1 MPTVSDEAS
10 GVESAL
16 RALGLYPSL
25 ETSNSTPEVRSPS
38 ETSLPDTRTAVNL
51 QATGPGRN
59 SRGVFIKK
67 STRVRPRRLEQTG
80 FRSVAGAVIDLF
92 RGNARTL
99 RSQSQQQG
107 SRDPEAAPGNPID
120 VSGQHNTQ
128 STPQRS
134 PSRLS
139 GDPIQPESA
148 LTNESREVSDVG
160 EDISVQIYTIIPL
173 VRSIFRGLLPRGP
186 MLDYS
191 SMMSLNNIARL
202 KQHLDTET
210 STAIDL
216 AAWIRAHTL
225 RQRTTSAH
233 SGPLDFLFAII
244 QKDTLNTLRLMDQA
258 LTQIGRDILDDNLI
272 QQRLMKWRLLLERF
286 DAELRSLEK
295 SLSKF
300 AIFIAPLKSSSS
312 DNDEVGTMP
321 SPLVADL
328 LREGKIEIANLRHRA
343 TSSYQSL
350 MANMSIFESKRG
362 IAEAE
367 GVTKLTELAFF
378 FIPLTFSASIF
389 SMQVKE
395 LNAADISV
403 SAFIILAIIITVLS
417 YALRLLIRSES
428 FINRRR
434 GWTQD
439 IRSDAGLSPDAS
451 IPTTTFLLWVW
462 RRLGF
467 LTIVVVLVLGL
478 IICPI
483 AALWTRN
490 INRGFK
496 AIVTIL
502 LLILTLST
510 SYIIITALLYVDR
523 RGLHFRR
530 NIFEAR
536 SESVRR
542 KPISLSTTSFG
553 WIKSMWV
560 LKIAVASAVAIGPLV
575 ALWTRSL
582 TFGIKIGATAAIGII
597 FVGYLVFVLLQAIE
611 DSKFNQEHEQV
622 E

>member
-1 MPTVSDEAS
+1 MPTVSDEAT
-10 GVESAL
+10 GVKSAL
-16 RALGLYPSL
+16 RALGLYPPQEL
-25 ETSNSTPEVRSPS
+25 SNSISEVRSPS
-38 ETSLPDTRTAVNL
+38 ETS
-51 QATGPGRN
+51 ATGPGRN
-59 SRGVFIKK
+59 SRIVFIKER
-67 STRVRPRRLEQTG
+67 SLVRPRLRQRTDFLS
-80 FRSVAGAVIDLF
+80 FPGAVIDLF
-92 RGNARTL
+92 RGNAKTL
-99 RSQSQQQG
+99 RSQGQQHG
-107 SRDPEAAPGNPID
+107 STDPETALGNPTD
-120 VSGQHNTQ
+120 TSGQKNTQ
-128 STPQRS
+128 SPPQRS

-139 GDPIQPESA
+139 GDPVQPESA
-148 LTNESREVSDVG
+148 STNESREVSDVD
-160 EDISVQIYTIIPL
+160 EDIGLQRYTMLPL
-173 VRSIFRGLLPRGP
+173 VRSIFRGILPRGP
-186 MLDYS
+186 MLNYS
-191 SMMSLNNIARL
+191 SMMSLDSIEGL

-210 STAIDL
+210 STADDL
-216 AAWIRAHTL
+216 AAWIRAHNL
-225 RQRTTSAH
+225 RQMTTPAH
-233 SGPLDFLFAII
+233 SGPLDFLFAMI

-300 AIFIAPLKSSSS
+300 ATFIAPLKSSGG
-312 DNDEVGTMP
+312 DNDELDTMP

-328 LREGKIEIANLRHRA
+328 LREGKSEIANLRHRA

-403 SAFIILAIIITVLS
+403 SAFIILAVIITVLS

-428 FINRRR
+428 FIRRRR

-451 IPTTTFLLWVW
+451 IPTTTFLIWVW
-462 RRLGF
+462 RRFGF

-496 AIVTIL
+496 AIITIL
-502 LLILTLST
+502 LLILTVSA
-510 SYIIITALLYVDR
+510 SYVVITALLYVDR
-523 RGLHFRR
+523 RGLHLQR
-530 NIFEAR
+530 NIFEAQ
-536 SESVRR
+536 SEALRR

-553 WIKSMWV
+553 WIKSLWV
-560 LKIAVASAVAIGPLV
+560 LKIVVASAIVIGPLV
-575 ALWTRSL
+575 ALWTQSL
-582 TFGIKIGATAAIGII
+582 TFGIKIGATTAIGII
-597 FVGYLVFVLLQAIE
+597 FVGFLVFVLLQAIQ
-611 DSKFNQEHEQV
+611 DRKFNHEHELD